1 MSSPQHFEIEQ
12 FPTKI
17 YIFRKNQKYRK
28 ITISGINLKP
38 LQIKY
43 ANFLRQKFTYYSHLK
58 LYEWES
64 KKMQNDFLDS

>member
-1 MSSPQHFEIEQ
+1 MSSPQNFEIEQ

-43 ANFLRQKFTYYSHLK
+43 ANFLRQKFTYYSHLSFMSGNLK
-58 LYEWES
+58 RC
-64 KKMQNDFLDS
+64 KMIF